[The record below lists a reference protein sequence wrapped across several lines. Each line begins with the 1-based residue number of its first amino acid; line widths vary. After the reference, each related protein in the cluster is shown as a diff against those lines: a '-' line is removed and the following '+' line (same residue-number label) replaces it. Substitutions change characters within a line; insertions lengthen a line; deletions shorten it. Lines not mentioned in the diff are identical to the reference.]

1 MSTDPKNI
9 HALSLFHF
17 YTKPSSHFWPVSMPK
32 TTSKKIPSRKIIMIA
47 IGVLIIAALGW
58 MFFKPKAQQPQ
69 YISAEVSRGDI
80 EDSVLATGVLEATKM
95 VSVGAQVSGQVKKM
109 YV

>member
-1 MSTDPKNI
+1 
-9 HALSLFHF
+9 
-17 YTKPSSHFWPVSMPK
+17 
-32 TTSKKIPSRKIIMIA
+32 
-47 IGVLIIAALGW
+47 
-58 MFFKPKAQQPQ
+58 MFFKPKAEVPQ

-109 YV
+109 WDEEDPSVEYLMTQGAPLMVPADPNASFLLTVVP